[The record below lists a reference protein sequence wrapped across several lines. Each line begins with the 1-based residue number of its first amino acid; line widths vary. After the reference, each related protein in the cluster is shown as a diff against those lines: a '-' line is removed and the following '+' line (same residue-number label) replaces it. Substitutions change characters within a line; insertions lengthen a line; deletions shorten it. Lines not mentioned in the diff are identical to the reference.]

1 MFKRIVIKKKL
12 KSKYIFRVGDN
23 NMKSKETVLITGAS
37 GGIGKELAILFA
49 KDGFNLV
56 LVARSKENLMK
67 VKNEIESFSDGSIQ
81 IYSKDLSKEDEII
94 ALQNELSS
102 NNIQIDYL
110 VNNAGFGLFG
120 EFVNTSLDE
129 ELNMID
135 LNIRTVTH
143 LTKLFIKGMVERN
156 KGGVM
161 NIASTAAFQPGP
173 LMSVYYATKAYV
185 LSFSEAL
192 SNEMKGTNIKITAV
206 CPGATET
213 NFGNRA
219 SMNESKL
226 FQSGVGNV
234 KDVAR
239 IAYEGFNKGKTIV
252 IPGTTNKVLA
262 NSVRFMPR
270 KMVTSVVRYIQRR
283 I

>member
-1 MFKRIVIKKKL
+1 
-12 KSKYIFRVGDN
+12 
-23 NMKSKETVLITGAS
+23 MKSNETVLITGAS

-49 KDGFNLV
+49 KDGFDLV
-56 LVARSKENLMK
+56 LVARSIDNLIK
-67 VKNEIESFSDGSIQ
+67 VKNEIESMSNVKIHLF
-81 IYSKDLSKEDEII
+81 SKDLSKEEEIVS
-94 ALQNELSS
+94 LEKEL
-102 NNIQIDYL
+102 NAEDIQVDYL

-120 EFVNTSLDE
+120 EFAATNLDE

-143 LTKLFIKGMVERN
+143 LTKLFLKGMIERN

-173 LMSVYYATKAYV
+173 LMAVYYATKSYV
-185 LSFSEAL
+185 LSFTEAL
-192 SNEMKGTNIKITAV
+192 SNEMKGTNIKVTAV

-213 NFGNRA
+213 DFGKRA
-219 SMNESKL
+219 NMHESNL

-234 KDVAR
+234 KDVAKV
-239 IAYEGFNKGKTIV
+239 AYNGFKDGKTIV
-252 IPGTTNKVLA
+252 IPGMTNKLLA

-270 KMVTSVVRYIQRR
+270 KLVTNVVRYIQRR

>member
-1 MFKRIVIKKKL
+1 MFKRIVIIKKI

-23 NMKSKETVLITGAS
+23 HMKSKETVLITGAS

-143 LTKLFIKGMVERN
+143 LTKLFLKGMVERN

-192 SNEMKGTNIKITAV
+192 SNEMKGTNVKITAV

>member
-1 MFKRIVIKKKL
+1 
-12 KSKYIFRVGDN
+12 
-23 NMKSKETVLITGAS
+23 MKSKETVLITGAS

-143 LTKLFIKGMVERN
+143 LTKLFLKGMVERN

-192 SNEMKGTNIKITAV
+192 SNEMKGTNVKITAV

>member
-1 MFKRIVIKKKL
+1 M
-12 KSKYIFRVGDN
+12 
-23 NMKSKETVLITGAS
+23 MKSYETVLITGAS
-37 GGIGKELAILFA
+37 GGIGKELAFLFA

-56 LVARSKENLMK
+56 LVARSYENLLK
-67 VKNEIESFSDGSIQ
+67 VKSEIESYSNNKIHLF
-81 IYSKDLSKEDEII
+81 SKDLSKENEITS
-94 ALQNELSS
+94 LQKELIEEK
-102 NNIQIDYL
+102 IQIDYL

-143 LTKLFIKGMVERN
+143 LTKLFLKGMVERN

-173 LMSVYYATKAYV
+173 LMAVYYATKSYV

-192 SNEMKGTNIKITAV
+192 SNELKGTNVKITAV

-213 NFGNRA
+213 NFGDRA
-219 SMNESKL
+219 NMHESKL

-234 KDVAR
+234 KDVAKV
-239 IAYEGFNKGKTIV
+239 AYKGFNDEKTIV
-252 IPGTTNKVLA
+252 IPGVTNKILA
-262 NSVRFMPR
+262 TSVRFMPR
-270 KMVTSVVRYIQRR
+270 KLVTNVVRSIQRR